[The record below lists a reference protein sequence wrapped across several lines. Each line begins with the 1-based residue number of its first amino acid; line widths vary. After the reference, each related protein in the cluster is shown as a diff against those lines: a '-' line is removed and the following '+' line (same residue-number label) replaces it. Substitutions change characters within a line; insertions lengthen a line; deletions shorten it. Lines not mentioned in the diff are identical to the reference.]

1 MNAKRTTA
9 ALSGNAGLPGA
20 DGHDA
25 GLVAALKAKGYGAG
39 RGIRDTWARP
49 VAGNTAG
56 GKGRAAAAQV
66 QATPGRAQAP
76 VAAKDPKAAMYAKG
90 RLKAGVM
97 NGTEQAYHE
106 HLAQRQHAGE
116 ISWFKFES
124 MTFKLAD
131 DTRYTP
137 DFMVMLADGQLQAHE
152 VKGYWTDDARVKTK
166 VAASLFPI
174 EFIAIK
180 KKAKKE
186 GGGWDREV
194 F

>member
-1 MNAKRTTA
+1 MV
-9 ALSGNAGLPGA
+9 AL
-20 DGHDA
+20 
-25 GLVAALKAKGYGAG
+25 LKAKGLGVG

-49 VAGNTAG
+49 LAGNAG
-56 GKGRAAAAQV
+56 SGQ
-66 QATPGRAQAP
+66 GRAQAP
-76 VAAKDPKAAMYAKG
+76 GVPAKSGRPQAQVAAKDPKAAMYAKG
-90 RLKAGVM
+90 RMKAGEM
-97 NGTEQAYHE
+97 NGTEQAYHD
-106 HLAQRQHAGE
+106 HLTQRQHAGE
-116 ISWFKFES
+116 IAWFKFEG

-180 KKAKKE
+180 KKAKKD
-186 GGGWDREV
+186 GGGWDKEV

>member
-1 MNAKRTTA
+1 M
-9 ALSGNAGLPGA
+9 
-20 DGHDA
+20 
-25 GLVAALKAKGYGAG
+25 
-39 RGIRDTWARP
+39 
-49 VAGNTAG
+49 
-56 GKGRAAAAQV
+56 
-66 QATPGRAQAP
+66 
-76 VAAKDPKAAMYAKG
+76 MYAKG

-116 ISWFKFES
+116 ISWFKFEA

-180 KKAKKE
+180 KKAKKD